1 MKSKALYLSWVVWL
15 VAVAAMAQSRPR
27 YGLQRVHT
35 ADVQT
40 GMVHAYTDSLNMLRD
55 RIYGQGGVYGA
66 EASADSASLAG
77 MKVQPDVLTAPLLLP
92 PTFYRHAAD
101 GMFII
106 PSARQDSTQ
115 HWNRVGREWMSQ
127 ALMNLYLS
135 RPDLVRYPASRL
147 TAGAAGLGTEPLS
160 PIKHETQLTDK
171 VAPEPL
177 EPTQAPVDIFVTKP
191 NFWTLKGD
199 YNLQFM
205 QNYVSGNWYK
215 GGESNYSA
223 LGTVTMEANYNN
235 KQKVKWDNKLEM
247 RFGLQS
253 TRSDSLHSFKT
264 TEDLLRLTSKYGLQS
279 FRKWYYTAQLI
290 ATTQFMH
297 AYKANNPQVY
307 SAFLAPLTINLSL
320 GMDYNV
326 DWVKHK
332 LKGTIHLA
340 PIAYN
345 WKYTRLRELAKR
357 LGIDEGKRSLNDY
370 GSEFTV
376 DLTWTFNDMLAWKTR
391 LYGYTTYD
399 RTEFEWENT
408 FTLKFNRY
416 ISAQLFIYPRYDDG
430 VERDGHHGYFQYKE
444 YASIG
449 FSYSF

>member
-15 VAVAAMAQSRPR
+15 VAVAAMAQSRSR

-66 EASADSASLAG
+66 EASADSALLAG
-77 MKVQPDVLTAPLLLP
+77 VKVQPDVLTAPLLLP

-101 GMFII
+101 GMFVI

-235 KQKVKWDNKLEM
+235 KQKVKWDNKLEL
-247 RFGLQS
+247 RLGYQTSKGDSLRSLKTSDDLIRYTSKLGLQA
-253 TRSDSLHSFKT
+253 TKR
-264 TEDLLRLTSKYGLQS
+264 
-279 FRKWYYTAQLI
+279 WYYTLQMVAQ
-290 ATTQFMH
+290 TQFAHGLKSNDKM
-297 AYKANNPQVY
+297 VY
-307 SAFLAPLTINLSL
+307 SDFFSPFNLNLSVGMDYSVDWFKHRLKGSAHLAPLA
-320 GMDYNV
+320 V
-326 DWVKHK
+326 
-332 LKGTIHLA
+332 
-340 PIAYN
+340 N
-345 WKYTRLRELAKR
+345 WKYVGRESLATRYGL
-357 LGIDEGKRSLNDY
+357 DEGKHSLVDY
-370 GSEFTV
+370 GSECTF
-376 DLTWTFNDMLAWKTR
+376 DLSWQIAQNIKWKTR
-391 LYGYTTYD
+391 LWGYTTYK
-399 RTEFEWENT
+399 RAEIEWENT
-408 FTLKFNRY
+408 ITFQFNRY
-416 ISAQLFIYPRYDDG
+416 ISTNIFLYPRFDDG
-430 VERDGHHGYFQYKE
+430 AKRKDDQSYWQFKE
-444 YASIG
+444 FMSIG